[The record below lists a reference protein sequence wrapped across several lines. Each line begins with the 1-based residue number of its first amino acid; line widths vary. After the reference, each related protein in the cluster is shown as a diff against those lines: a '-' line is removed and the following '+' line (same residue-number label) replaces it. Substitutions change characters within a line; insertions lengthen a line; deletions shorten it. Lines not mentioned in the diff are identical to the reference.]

1 MFRNVVVGTPLVEPF
16 ELLAASE
23 KDWEEN
29 EEGVTLFTSERSLP
43 RILKEAG
50 VVNST
55 SEVRKNRKDLV
66 IDLNE
71 PDFMTVKWGKQ
82 RLFILVGT

>member
-1 MFRNVVVGTPLVEPF
+1 MFRNVVIGTPLVEPL
-16 ELLAASE
+16 ELLAASKEDWNESE
-23 KDWEEN
+23 KEA
-29 EEGVTLFTSERSLP
+29 TLFTSERSLP
-43 RILKEAG
+43 RILKQAG

-71 PDFMTVKWGKQ
+71 PDFVTVKWGKK
-82 RLFILVGT
+82 RLFILVGE